1 MSPHVLLA
9 HALALPGA
17 RDPEANGGK
26 EHLAGEQPARPDWDL
41 QLLYNAGF
49 RDITL
54 DRGVSDRVF
63 ANPDKF
69 YNPTPMFII
78 TAEK

>member
-1 MSPHVLLA
+1 MAKSARQYEMNMTEGPLLGKILRFSLP
-9 HALALPGA
+9 LAVTGI
-17 RDPEANGGK
+17 
-26 EHLAGEQPARPDWDL
+26 L

-54 DRGVSDRVF
+54 DKDVSDRIF

-69 YNPTPMFII
+69 YNPTRMFII

>member
-1 MSPHVLLA
+1 MAEYEHI
-9 HALALPGA
+9 
-17 RDPEANGGK
+17 K

-54 DRGVSDRVF
+54 DQDVSDRVF

-69 YNPTPMFII
+69 YNPTRMFII